1 MSNPTADAIIIGAGV
16 HGASLAF
23 HLSLRGLKPL
33 ILERRFLASEASGY
47 SSGLVRMHYD
57 LELESRLAWDS
68 FQYFRSWSEIVGGEC
83 GFSRTGFIQLVQPEH
98 SENLRHNI
106 AMQQKLGIPALLITS
121 EDVRRLAPSFY
132 VGDFEVAAYEPE
144 SGYAD
149 PTSTTRTLVDAARQ
163 RGVRLIQECQV
174 TGIRI
179 DNNRVMGVKTNQEQ
193 FDTPIVI
200 NAAGAWAARV
210 ARMAGFNLP
219 VNTWRHE
226 TMFVRRPQDFGP
238 AHPAVID
245 DINSMYFRP
254 ETGNLTLVGLEDG
267 NTRGESPEEN
277 SGKARPGFVE
287 RAIERL
293 TRRIPA
299 LENGSL
305 HSTLAGFDGVTPDSH
320 PVLGPAGPE
329 GFYLDCGF
337 SGTGFKIAPAVGA
350 NLADWIVDGQP
361 DAIDITSFS
370 VERFITGYPLIGQH
384 NYDKEF

>member
-23 HLSLRGLKPL
+23 HLSLRGLKPVV
-33 ILERRFLASEASGY
+33 LERRFLASEASGY

-68 FQYFRSWSEIVGGEC
+68 FQYFRSWSEIVSGDC
-83 GFSRTGFIQLVQPEH
+83 GFTRTGFIQLAQ
-98 SENLRHNI
+98 SQHNDHLQHNV
-106 AMQQKLGIPALLITS
+106 AMQQRLGIPTLLITGD
-121 EDVRRLAPSFY
+121 DVSRLAPSLF
-132 VGDFEVAAYEPE
+132 VNDFEFAAYEPE

-149 PTSTTRTLVDAARQ
+149 PTSTTRTLMDAARQ
-163 RGVRLIQECQV
+163 RGARLIQECQV

-179 DNNRVMGVKTNQEQ
+179 NSDRVTGVNTDHDR
-193 FDTPIVI
+193 FDSPIVI
-200 NAAGAWAARV
+200 NAAGAWAAWV
-210 ARMAGFNLP
+210 ASMAGVDLP
-219 VNTWRHE
+219 VKTWRHE
-226 TMFVRRPQDFGP
+226 TMFVRRPLDFGP
-238 AHPAVID
+238 AHPTVID

-277 SGKARPGFVE
+277 TGKAHPGFVE

-305 HSTLAGFDGVTPDSH
+305 HSTLAGFDGVTPDGH
-320 PVLGPAGPE
+320 PVLGPAGPD

-337 SGTGFKIAPAVGA
+337 SGTGFKIAPAVGS
-350 NLADWIVDGQP
+350 NLVDWIVDGEP
-361 DAIDITSFS
+361 GSIDITAFS
-370 VERFITGYPLIGQH
+370 PGRFTTGNLIVSQYS
-384 NYDKEF
+384 YDKVF

>member
-83 GFSRTGFIQLVQPEH
+83 GFTRTGFIQLVQSEH
-98 SENLRHNI
+98 VDNLRYNV
-106 AMQQKLGIPALLITS
+106 AMQQRLGIPALLISS
-121 EDVRRLAPSFY
+121 EDVRRLAPAFY

-149 PTSTTRTLVDAARQ
+149 PTSTTRALVDAARQ
-163 RGVRLIQECQV
+163 RGARLIQECQV
-174 TGIRI
+174 TGIRM
-179 DNNRVMGVKTNQEQ
+179 DNNRVTGVNTDKDQ

-200 NAAGAWAARV
+200 DAAGAWAAGV
-210 ARMAGFNLP
+210 ARMSGFNLP

-245 DINSMYFRP
+245 DINGMYFRP

-277 SGKARPGFVE
+277 TGKARPGYVE
-287 RAIERL
+287 RAVERIC
-293 TRRIPA
+293 RRIPS
-299 LENGSL
+299 LVKGSL
-305 HSTLAGFDGVTPDSH
+305 QSTLAGFDGVTPDGH

-350 NLADWIVDGQP
+350 NLADWIVDGKP
-361 DAIDITSFS
+361 GKIDINPFSPGRFSTGDLITSQYS
-370 VERFITGYPLIGQH
+370 
-384 NYDKEF
+384 YDKEF

>member
-23 HLSLRGLKPL
+23 HLALRGLKPL
-33 ILERRFLASEASGY
+33 VIERRFLASEASGY

-83 GFSRTGFIQLVQPEH
+83 GFTRTGFLQFAQCEH
-98 SENLRHNI
+98 TDNLRHNV
-106 AMQQKLGIPALLITS
+106 AMQQRLGIPSLLITCD
-121 EDVRRLAPSFY
+121 DVKRLAPAFF
-132 VGDFEVAAYEPE
+132 VDDFEYAAYEPE

-149 PTSTTRTLVDAARQ
+149 PTSTTRTLMDAARQ
-163 RGVRLIQECQV
+163 RGARLIQECPV

-179 DNNRVMGVKTNQEQ
+179 DSNQVTGVNTAHDR
-193 FDTPIVI
+193 FDSPIVV
-200 NAAGAWAARV
+200 NATGAWAARV
-210 ARMAGFNLP
+210 VSMAGVDLP
-219 VNTWRHE
+219 VKTWRHE

-245 DINSMYFRP
+245 DINDMYFRP
-254 ETGNLTLVGLEDG
+254 ETGKLTLVGLEDG
-267 NTRGESPEEN
+267 NTRGEAPEKN
-277 SGKARPGFVE
+277 TGKARPGFVE

-293 TRRIPA
+293 TRRVPA

-305 HSTLAGFDGVTPDSH
+305 HSTLAGFDGVTPDGH
-320 PVLGPAGPE
+320 PVIGPMGPA

-350 NLADWIVDGQP
+350 ELADWIVDGKP
-361 DAIDITSFS
+361 GSIDITAFS
-370 VERFITGYPLIGQH
+370 PGRFSTGNLIISQYS
-384 NYDKEF
+384 YDKEF